1 MRTFRFRRM
10 NLRVLVA
17 LAIIAILA
25 TAAYGFAASNT
36 VQKSRA
42 GDGSGAISG
51 YTVTNISYQIDTT
64 DPGLIAGV
72 TFDTNVAA
80 KTVKAQL
87 TANGSWYQCTGSNNN
102 LTWTCAP
109 VSPDPETS
117 VAAADPLRVVAAQ

>member
-1 MRTFRFRRM
+1 M
-10 NLRVLVA
+10 NLRVLIA

-25 TAAYGFAASNT
+25 TAAYGFAAGNT

-42 GDGSGAISG
+42 GDGSGVISG
-51 YTVTNISYQIDTT
+51 YTITNISYQLDTT

-80 KTVKAQL
+80 TTVKAQL
-87 TANGSWYQCTGSNNN
+87 TANGSWYPCTGSNNN

-109 VSPDPETS
+109 VSPASETTVTS
-117 VAAADPLRVVAAQ
+117 ANPLRVVAVQ